1 MGYFHLLALFSA
13 TLLGKCDSEDS
24 NHQISGRTVDTTPG
38 LEQRLILAQPQ
49 EIPSEA
55 ELDAFNDELDQLFI
69 SIYQYNYPFE
79 ALESVEGITGPAQQ
93 LISITDLF
101 GRAVFSNDE
110 DLVHYV
116 LAEGDSDQTRE
127 FINLGLDARS
137 AFLYTLLDL
146 SPEEA
151 ISFADSDKPNA
162 LLIFPYSDWN
172 YNFSSSE
179 MRELTQKLKESYDL
193 LVKVANQEETFYSAL
208 EEVPDA
214 ELLILSGHGTASS
227 LSLGET
233 DLSWFPSE
241 KDESYQIDLSD
252 WELEEILN
260 QLHPSAVIFLNS
272 CSNGYGRENLGNLAN
287 FIANQ
292 AGGRKVISG
301 IDLFSSGE
309 IMINSIYPFDA
320 SIIGQPLGTD
330 LTYVTSGQY

>member
-13 TLLGKCDSEDS
+13 TLLGKCDYEDS
-24 NHQISGRTVDTTPG
+24 KHQISGRTTDTIPG

-49 EIPSEA
+49 ELPSEA

-69 SIYQYNYPFE
+69 SIFQYNYPFE

-93 LISITDLF
+93 LMSITNLF
-101 GRAVFSNDE
+101 GRPVFSNDE

-116 LAEGDSDQTRE
+116 LAEGDSDKTRE
-127 FINLGLDARS
+127 FINIGLDSRS
-137 AFLYTLLDL
+137 AYLYTLLDL
-146 SPEEA
+146 IPEEA
-151 ISFADSDKPNA
+151 VSFSDSDKPNA
-162 LLIFPYSDWN
+162 ILIFPYSDWN

-193 LVKVANQEETFYSAL
+193 WVKVAKQEETLYLAL

-214 ELLILSGHGTASS
+214 ELLILSGHGTPTS
-227 LSLGET
+227 LSLGEA

-241 KDESYQIDLSD
+241 KDETYQINLSD

-272 CSNGYGRENLGNLAN
+272 CSNGYGQENLGNLAN
-287 FIANQ
+287 FIANL

-309 IMINSIYPFDA
+309 IMINSTYPFDA

-330 LTYVTSGQY
+330 LTYVTYWQY